1 MKDWMELLDSL
12 FPKMQGWRRHLHQ
25 YPELSYEER
34 ETAAFV
40 REQLEKMGISVVSNM
55 GGHGL
60 TATID
65 SGHPGPTIALRAD
78 MDALPIQDEKDC
90 DYASKVQG
98 VMHACGHDAHTATLL
113 AVAQVLQDKRKEW
126 DGKVRLVFQHAE
138 EVSPGGAQSMIAAGA
153 LDGVDRMYG
162 VHLWTPLPVGTLASR
177 PGAFMAAADEFKI
190 TVQGKGGHGG
200 LPHETVDSIAV
211 ASHMIVNIQ
220 SIVSRNVNPVEPA
233 VISIGA
239 IHAGN
244 SFNVIAE
251 KATLSGTVRSFD
263 ESVRHLLHQRLV
275 EVAEQTAT
283 MFGAQA
289 IIDYKWGY
297 PVVENHPEE
306 AKRFYTAARRWFVHE
321 NIQESPFIMAGEDFA
336 YYLHQV
342 PGAFLFVGAGN
353 AEKRIHYPHH
363 HPRFDIDEQAML
375 HAGKLLLA
383 MVWESSHGM
392 NSSE

>member
-1 MKDWMELLDSL
+1 
-12 FPKMQGWRRHLHQ
+12 
-25 YPELSYEER
+25 
-34 ETAAFV
+34 
-40 REQLEKMGISVVSNM
+40 
-55 GGHGL
+55 
-60 TATID
+60 
-65 SGHPGPTIALRAD
+65 
-78 MDALPIQDEKDC
+78 
-90 DYASKVQG
+90 
-98 VMHACGHDAHTATLL
+98 
-113 AVAQVLQDKRKEW
+113 
-126 DGKVRLVFQHAE
+126 
-138 EVSPGGAQSMIAAGA
+138 
-153 LDGVDRMYG
+153 
-162 VHLWTPLPVGTLASR
+162 
-177 PGAFMAAADEFKI
+177 MAAADEFKI